1 MPAELITVT
10 EYCIHYHTDM
20 AFVEALEQ
28 NGLITLMQIEEE
40 RFIPYEQLHELEW
53 YSRLHR
59 DLDINLEG
67 IDVVRHLLDKIK
79 SMQDHIRELE
89 ARLVQVQNQV

>member
-1 MPAELITVT
+1 MQAELITVT
-10 EYCIHYHTDM
+10 EYCIHYHTDI

-28 NGLITLMQIEEE
+28 NGLISLTMIEEE
-40 RFIPYEQLHELEW
+40 RFIPFEQLQDLEW

-67 IDVVRHLLDKIK
+67 IDVVRHLLQKIK
-79 SMQDHIRELE
+79 SMQDHIHELE
-89 ARLVQVQNQV
+89 ARLEQQRVQ